1 MRVPLAMDST
11 LLADL
16 IEYRKDRDRGVVAAS
31 RSLLQLYRERMPS
44 MLPKKHRGRG
54 MDGDAAPAAYGQVQ
68 LANGVDGVELLAARE
83 ARLAA
88 ATASNCSSGVFSPV
102 YPQSTHAFAAARS
115 PSFRYDVPHTQKHA
129 CILSLFLSPSR
140 VRTRET

>member
-1 MRVPLAMDST
+1 MLLQVITVGINTVRELCMRVPLAMDST

-54 MDGDAAPAAYGQVQ
+54 MDGDAAPAA
-68 LANGVDGVELLAARE
+68 
-83 ARLAA
+83 
-88 ATASNCSSGVFSPV
+88 
-102 YPQSTHAFAAARS
+102 
-115 PSFRYDVPHTQKHA
+115 
-129 CILSLFLSPSR
+129 
-140 VRTRET
+140 